1 MSFVRIAFRACL
13 HTRLAAN
20 AAALIDDE
28 DLLVAARERD
38 AAALKTAL
46 REQESQHQHL
56 VTLEGQRNA
65 LRSEVAELT
74 QRIEQTQRAKQQRE
88 QELLDE
94 LRRQRE
100 HYESLRETSAP
111 LYPSPVNRP
120 TPPEPPPW
128 VPQSGSSTVRSP
140 EPSAYAES
148 RVERSPAEPPRL
160 AKPPKP
166 SVRAEPASQK
176 DERSHGKPEPPRRVP
191 KWPRIEQFA
200 ERTMRRRM
208 PEYIKLQRP
217 DLKRDLQY
225 ELTGGEGPL
234 HNVARLLS
242 RLIFV
247 GLSRGQAAGDVDL
260 LGAGVDHR
268 VQQLFQ
274 LGGLDAQ
281 DWGKAAITLLGPAM
295 SRLFIPF
302 PDAPPFSWLD
312 PALLADLFFVALIV
326 HDRRTLGRVHVATLV
341 VTVLIVGSHWA
352 TYPLKDSAW
361 WNSHAPALARFHTTA
376 PKLPEG
382 HR

>member
-1 MSFVRIAFRACL
+1 MLRARTCSFCGGDMPASGRIDRRYCRPSCRTLAYRHRRCGRRNDRGSLLDVVRAL
-13 HTRLAAN
+13 EQRLAAT
-20 AAALIDDE
+20 AAE
-28 DLLVAARERD
+28 LLDIRQRFASELGHDAARVTLANVVAARERD

-100 HYESLRETSAP
+100 HYESLRETPAP

-140 EPSAYAES
+140 EPSAYSES

-247 GLSRGQAAGDVDL
+247 GLSRGQAAGDVP
-260 LGAGVDHR
+260 GFAAACVDKLYRH
-268 VQQLFQ
+268 L
-274 LGGLDAQ
+274 
-281 DWGKAAITLLGPAM
+281 AADPVDQAVCGQWPREERAALE
-295 SRLFIPF
+295 
-302 PDAPPFSWLD
+302 WL
-312 PALLADLFFVALIV
+312 AYQ
-326 HDRRTLGRVHVATLV
+326 LV
-341 VTVLIVGSHWA
+341 VAMMGDFGRL
-352 TYPLKDSAW
+352 
-361 WNSHAPALARFHTTA
+361 N
-376 PKLPEG
+376 E
-382 HR
+382 